1 MTVEADGRDVA
12 LTSLDRVLYPETGFT
27 KGDLVAYYHA
37 IARVGPAPR
46 RAAADA
52 RPLARRRRGTG
63 LRADGVPW
71 RACLAG
77 AATSAAA

>member
-37 IARVGPAPR
+37 IAPALVPHL
-46 RAAADA
+46 AG
-52 RPLARRRRGTG
+52 RPLTLGRWPAAPSGS
-63 LRADGVPW
+63 RASCPSG
-71 RACLAG
+71 
-77 AATSAAA
+77 